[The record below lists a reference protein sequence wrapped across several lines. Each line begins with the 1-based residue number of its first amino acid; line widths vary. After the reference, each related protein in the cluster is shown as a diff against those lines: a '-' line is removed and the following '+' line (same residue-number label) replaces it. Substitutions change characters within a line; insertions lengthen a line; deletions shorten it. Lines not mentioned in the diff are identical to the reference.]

1 MKLKKRKNRSSS
13 IWLISANADTLSG
26 PHPPFKQVKLM
37 KSKVTNENWVWFVCY
52 QFQLQLAYYAYAV
65 FAWGC
70 EKAKAKAKGVINFN
84 KNCSKVSCLR
94 LKRGRWE
101 KGGGGCAIKRVL
113 QENLWFCLAKCSV
126 LPLSLYL
133 SLMLPSRQTNSNQQ
147 LHKKFNTN
155 YTTQHTHPAHPDT
168 L

>member
-1 MKLKKRKNRSSS
+1 M
-13 IWLISANADTLSG
+13 LI
-26 PHPPFKQVKLM
+26 PFQPPPPFKQVKLM

-101 KGGGGCAIKRVL
+101 KGGLCHKKSIARKLVILFGQMQRT
-113 QENLWFCLAKCSV
+113 
-126 LPLSLYL
+126 LSLSL
-133 SLMLPSRQTNSNQQ
+133 SLSLAISIFLWCCPAGKQIAISSSTRSSTQTTPHSTHTPHTLHTPQQQQQ
-147 LHKKFNTN
+147 LR
-155 YTTQHTHPAHPDT
+155 
-168 L
+168 